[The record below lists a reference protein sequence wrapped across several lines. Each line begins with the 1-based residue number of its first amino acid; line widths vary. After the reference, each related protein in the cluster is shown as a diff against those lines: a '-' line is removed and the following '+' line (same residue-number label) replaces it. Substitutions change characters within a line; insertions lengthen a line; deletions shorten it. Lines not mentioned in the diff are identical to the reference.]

1 MEVDLVNTE
10 YSIPIKNK
18 RTDEI
23 IPIQDTSTG
32 TKGLLLSFL
41 PLFKLDTKD
50 SIILIDEPERSLYPD
65 MQMELMD
72 HYQRLAPDAQFI
84 VATHSPFIAA
94 SFEPEERFILY
105 FNDKGKVDVMRG
117 SAPIGDDPNDILKSD
132 FQLEYLMNENGRNAF
147 EKYIKLRK
155 ELAKEKN
162 IIKKDKILDELLK
175 IGTAYKF

>member
-1 MEVDLVNTE
+1 M
-10 YSIPIKNK
+10 
-18 RTDEI
+18 
-23 IPIQDTSTG
+23 
-32 TKGLLLSFL
+32 F
-41 PLFKLDTKD
+41 
-50 SIILIDEPERSLYPD
+50 
-65 MQMELMD
+65 
-72 HYQRLAPDAQFI
+72 
-84 VATHSPFIAA
+84 
-94 SFEPEERFILY
+94 